1 MPEVERMQKK
11 AKKRIRISCWLW
23 KNRQLTLGGI
33 LVVLILFTG
42 IAAPQIAPNDPL
54 AVDVVNKLASP
65 CRQFPLGTDQ
75 LGRCIFS
82 RIIWGAQASLTYSV
96 IVLVSMLAISV
107 PVGIVSGYFGGKLD
121 QFLMRVI
128 DIFMAFPSTILALA
142 IAGILGPSKKNLLF
156 AMICVWWTGYA
167 RLVRGMVL
175 QLKEQSFIQAARA
188 AGCPRWKIV
197 FKHLGRNLLSP
208 MLILSTMEI
217 GSIILSIAG
226 FSFIGLGAQPPTPE
240 WGIMLSDSRQYL
252 QTQPQ
257 LMVYPGIAII
267 ITVAAFNMLGEGLQK
282 LLGEN
287 SVL

>member
-1 MPEVERMQKK
+1 MQKK

>member
-1 MPEVERMQKK
+1 MQKK

-167 RLVRGMVL
+167 IMVRGMVL